1 MSKAFQ
7 EQLAQDEA
15 RLIDGIARV
24 RERKGMTREQLSL
37 AMGAPKNFISKLESH
52 SRGLEGA
59 LIMAIAKAMNM
70 KAEYL
75 MREALRNTDKD

>member
-7 EQLAQDEA
+7 EQLTRDEA
-15 RLIDGIARV
+15 LLIDGIARV
-24 RERKGMTREQLSL
+24 RERKRMTREQLSL

-59 LIMAIAKAMNM
+59 LIVAIAKAMNM
-70 KAEYL
+70 KPERL
-75 MREALRNTDKD
+75 LREALQDAGKQ

>member
-24 RERKGMTREQLSL
+24 RERTGMTREQLSL
-37 AMGAPKNFISKLESH
+37 AMGAPKNLMSKLESH
-52 SRGLEGA
+52 NRGLEGA
-59 LIMAIAKAMNM
+59 LIVAIANVLNM
-70 KAEYL
+70 KPERL
-75 MREALRNTDKD
+75 LREALREVNKG

>member
-7 EQLAQDEA
+7 DQLAEDEA

-37 AMGAPKNFISKLESH
+37 AMGAPKNLISKLESH

-59 LIMAIAKAMNM
+59 LIVAIAKAMKM
-70 KAEYL
+70 KPERLVY
-75 MREALRNTDKD
+75 ESLRRTDQG

>member
-7 EQLAQDEA
+7 DQLARDEV

-37 AMGAPKNFISKLESH
+37 AIGAPKNLISKLESY

-59 LIMAIAKAMNM
+59 LIVAIAKALKM
-70 KAEYL
+70 KPERL
-75 MREALRNTDKD
+75 VHEALQDVGKE

>member
-7 EQLAQDEA
+7 VQLAQNEA
-15 RLIDGIARV
+15 QLIDGIARV

-37 AMGAPKNFISKLESH
+37 AMGAPKNLISKLESH

-59 LIMAIAKAMNM
+59 LIMAIAKALNM
-70 KAEYL
+70 KVDRL
-75 MREALRNTDKD
+75 MREALRDVDTE